1 MVSRVAVLLNGDAGP
16 EAQQTA
22 RTAEVTAAFAAV
34 GVHAPRPPS
43 RDRACLEDDDAL
55 ARGSQRDRRGHAGV
69 ARADDRY
76 AVTQVFQAIQN
87 LRKGVSEVRCVSTRN
102 PSRSISARSW
112 R

>member
-1 MVSRVAVLLNGDAGP
+1 MR
-16 EAQQTA
+16 A
-22 RTAEVTAAFAAV
+22 R
-34 GVHAPRPPS
+34 HAPS
-43 RDRACLEDDDAL
+43 RDRTCLKYDDVL

-87 LRKGVSEVRCVSTRN
+87 LRNGVSEVRCVSTRK